1 MFIEKIGNEDYIIT
15 NQKTDKGQEIVI
27 KLNTEIKNEIACVT
41 GSYSKIIELS
51 WELKGDD
58 ISNLYI
64 QINTEIID
72 KKLSSTV
79 KVDSEKFIK
88 ELIDA
93 VKKNG
98 TIDECSEL
106 NKALYLSYNKLF
118 KTCLKERLILMSDF
132 VTEGIVKLKESNK
145 ILGNGSRFILNNHK
159 LTVCE
164 YTGKEITK
172 FTLPKIEIHIDQYKI
187 IFNCSNA
194 LNDSDERV
202 IFSSEDDIGYVQF
215 AGRISHLEDTDEKM
229 IEYPT
234 LNIPYYFSTEKDM
247 KRQIKQ
253 NNTLDDIIKYKIAFK
268 GKVEILDINKYMVNE
283 FLI

>member
-15 NQKTDKGQEIVI
+15 NQKTDKGQEIVM

-41 GSYSKIIELS
+41 GNYSKIIELS

-118 KTCLKERLILMSDF
+118 KNCLKFLSPMKQTP
-132 VTEGIVKLKESNK
+132 VESFLSATIK
-145 ILGNGSRFILNNHK
+145 
-159 LTVCE
+159 
-164 YTGKEITK
+164 
-172 FTLPKIEIHIDQYKI
+172 
-187 IFNCSNA
+187 SN
-194 LNDSDERV
+194 S
-202 IFSSEDDIGYVQF
+202 
-215 AGRISHLEDTDEKM
+215 
-229 IEYPT
+229 
-234 LNIPYYFSTEKDM
+234 
-247 KRQIKQ
+247 
-253 NNTLDDIIKYKIAFK
+253 
-268 GKVEILDINKYMVNE
+268 
-283 FLI
+283 